1 MAMVLRRLIEVGGVV
16 TSVLL
21 LLLLLLDGGAASQ
34 VPVPLV
40 SRIAFGSCAN
50 QSAPQWYGDKNTT
63 FFHATVIQRRQRN
76 QMVKLKTE
84 FGEWCDMD
92 EAINN
97 QLFSYFQKLFKALEA
112 RDMTEALSVVD
123 CEVTEA
129 MNADLTK
136 PLTDAE
142 IKLAAFQ
149 LGPLKAPCPD
159 GFSGASGQL
168 LNLDKSEIVFSANAS
183 EVLKEGICGTIGI
196 NRPRPNIKY
205 LGLPTMWGRSKAD
218 AYGFLIERMVSKM
231 QGWENN
237 LLSHAGR
244 EVLIKAVV
252 QAIPSY
258 DMVEGARTS
267 WAWASLLKG
276 GELLLKGSRW
286 QIHNGNSVR
295 FWDDCWI
302 PTTSNFK
309 ISSNKPSD
317 CDIFLVSDVIDEVHK
332 QWKLET
338 IQSIISATDLEAIKS
353 IQLSFEGCDEAL
365 FWPIWNA
372 IIDFD
377 PQIFIWLGDNIYG
390 DIRRPLKL
398 FGKERTIGPW
408 KNVPRFIPSS
418 EHEMQ
423 VRYDKAKRNDGYNHL
438 RENVKVIGTWDDH
451 DYGLNDA
458 GKEFD
463 GKITNQRLMLDFLD
477 EPQDSPRRKQAG
489 VYASYTFGPAGR
501 QVKVILL
508 DTRYHRDPLFS
519 DGSILGN
526 SQWTWLEKEL
536 NGPASAITII
546 GSSIQVISNLSA
558 VTGPLFYMES
568 WGRFPKERIRLF
580 KLIADS
586 KGRLRRSTPS
596 LVPFDGVW
604 EEYIG
609 DGVFFIS
616 GDVHFGEITRY
627 DCASG
632 YPLYD
637 ITSSGLTQAVEKAV
651 LPPLHFLVRF
661 LAWLT
666 PSTLR
671 VMDKSCRSRSCTY
684 GQPNFGA
691 IEINWDATPVSLKIE
706 VRDANGLPV
715 MSMNSTLLEL
725 QARNSKITVEAGE
738 YQKYCSLEVNLPW
751 IVRYRLVIFFFCAL
765 AAVAACADIFRL
777 YGYISLHAMSPQ
789 MQA

>member
-1 MAMVLRRLIEVGGVV
+1 MSKMAMVLRRLIEVGGVV

-21 LLLLLLDGGAASQ
+21 LLLLDCGAASQ

-50 QSAPQWYGDKNTT
+50 QSAPQ
-63 FFHATVIQRRQRN
+63 
-76 QMVKLKTE
+76 
-84 FGEWCDMD
+84 
-92 EAINN
+92 
-97 QLFSYFQKLFKALEA
+97 
-112 RDMTEALSVVD
+112 
-123 CEVTEA
+123 
-129 MNADLTK
+129 
-136 PLTDAE
+136 
-142 IKLAAFQ
+142 
-149 LGPLKAPCPD
+149 
-159 GFSGASGQL
+159 
-168 LNLDKSEIVFSANAS
+168 
-183 EVLKEGICGTIGI
+183 
-196 NRPRPNIKY
+196 
-205 LGLPTMWGRSKAD
+205 
-218 AYGFLIERMVSKM
+218 
-231 QGWENN
+231 
-237 LLSHAGR
+237 
-244 EVLIKAVV
+244 
-252 QAIPSY
+252 
-258 DMVEGARTS
+258 
-267 WAWASLLKG
+267 
-276 GELLLKGSRW
+276 
-286 QIHNGNSVR
+286 
-295 FWDDCWI
+295 
-302 PTTSNFK
+302 
-309 ISSNKPSD
+309 
-317 CDIFLVSDVIDEVHK
+317 
-332 QWKLET
+332 
-338 IQSIISATDLEAIKS
+338 
-353 IQLSFEGCDEAL
+353 
-365 FWPIWNA
+365 PIWNA

-423 VRYDKAKRNDGYNHL
+423 ARYDKAKRNDGYNHL

-546 GSSIQVISNLSA
+546 GSSIQ
-558 VTGPLFYMES
+558 
-568 WGRFPKERIRLF
+568 R
-580 KLIADS
+580 
-586 KGRLRRSTPS
+586 
-596 LVPFDGVW
+596 
-604 EEYIG
+604 

-706 VRDANGLPV
+706 VRDANGLPA
-715 MSMNSTLLEL
+715 MSMTSTLLEL

-765 AAVAACADIFRL
+765 AALLWKCRQIW
-777 YGYISLHAMSPQ
+777 SL
-789 MQA
+789 